1 MFYGKSL
8 KNEMTAY
15 KNDRKY
21 LLTVYLMRDLYSR
34 ICSELSQL
42 SNKKTLPI
50 KKKKTVEDLN
60 MYFPK
65 RMYKW
70 PIRTKRCS
78 ILLAIC
84 EMQITT
90 TMRCYFI
97 IAEVAVIK
105 TQVKLQVL
113 RMWRSWN
120 PRILLVESK
129 NISTTL
135 ENSFALP
142 QKGKHMTQQVYF

>member
-65 RMYKW
+65 RMYK
-70 PIRTKRCS
+70 
-78 ILLAIC
+78 
-84 EMQITT
+84 
-90 TMRCYFI
+90 
-97 IAEVAVIK
+97 
-105 TQVKLQVL
+105 
-113 RMWRSWN
+113 
-120 PRILLVESK
+120 
-129 NISTTL
+129 
-135 ENSFALP
+135 
-142 QKGKHMTQQVYF
+142 